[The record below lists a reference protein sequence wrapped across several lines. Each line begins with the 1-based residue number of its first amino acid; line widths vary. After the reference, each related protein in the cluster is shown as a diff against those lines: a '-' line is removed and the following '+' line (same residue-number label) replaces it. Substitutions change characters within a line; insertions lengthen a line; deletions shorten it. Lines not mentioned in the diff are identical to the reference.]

1 MKKVKKLLSLV
12 LCLCMMCVSA
22 VPTYAH
28 TGATIQNANKIYNIT
43 NNVTT
48 IKSNLI
54 TVYQGT
60 YITSGYIKE
69 LKSVKSVYSKN
80 SKIVPAKFKWKASD
94 FSKISV
100 ENWTKTFLYAKGVGS
115 TKVKVTTKANKS
127 KTYTIKVIKKPALK
141 SMVLSYINGKKARTL
156 KNGQTIN
163 LRKGSR
169 VVILA
174 TYYPVQSK
182 INMRIYTKGKK
193 QTYYWD
199 KLNRKLYVK
208 GTVAGKTR
216 LTFKDKYTGK
226 YKYMYINVVN

>member
-1 MKKVKKLLSLV
+1 MKKIYKVLVFV
-12 LCLCMMCVSA
+12 LCLCMVGSST
-22 VPTYAH
+22 VF
-28 TGATIQNANKIYNIT
+28 GATIQNANKIYNIT
-43 NNVTT
+43 NNVITT
-48 IKSNLI
+48 TKSNVI

-80 SKIVPAKFKWKASD
+80 SKIVPAKFRWKASD
-94 FSKISV
+94 FSKTSV

-141 SMVLSYINGKKARTL
+141 SMVLSYINGKNAKTL

-169 VVILA
+169 VVVLA

-182 INMRIYTKGKK
+182 INMRIYTKGIK
-193 QTYYWD
+193 QSYYWD
-199 KLNRKLYVK
+199 KLNRKLYIK
-208 GTVAGKTR
+208 GTTAGKTK

-226 YKYMYINVVN
+226 YKYMYVNVVN